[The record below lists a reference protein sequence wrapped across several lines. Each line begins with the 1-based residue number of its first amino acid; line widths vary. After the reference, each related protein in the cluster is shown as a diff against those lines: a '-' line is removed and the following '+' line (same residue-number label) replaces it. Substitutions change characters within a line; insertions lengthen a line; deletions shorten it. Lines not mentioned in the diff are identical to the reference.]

1 MRYELFDY
9 QEEAKAATLRA
20 LSSMARAHS
29 DDPKERGAFVLA
41 APTGAG
47 KTVIATAV
55 IEAALDGDETTPG
68 IENST
73 FLWVTD
79 DPSLN
84 RQTLQKMVAASSN
97 LTPNRL
103 ITIESDFDQEVLEPG
118 RVYFLNIQ
126 KLGSSTTLSKS
137 NIDGR
142 RYSFWET
149 VANTV
154 RKRPHG
160 FVVVVDEAHRGLSTA
175 RDSRNTIVSRIIGGA
190 TNGASNNP
198 EVPAVW
204 GISAV
209 PRRFRE
215 EMAQRGRTIRSHT
228 VAVEDVRASGLL
240 KDQIVLGHTK
250 GAEAAESTLLRRAV
264 EKIRD
269 YESRWSDYCKKTGDA
284 RLNPILVIQIED
296 KPSAKDLAG
305 IVGTTLEE
313 WPSISAANIVHTFAS
328 HSAEKVGSHQILYC
342 PPEDIEGREDIRVVL
357 CKTAITTG
365 WDCPRAEVLV
375 SMRVAKDVDLI
386 TQIMGRMVRT
396 PLARRVLT
404 DESLN
409 TVYCILPKFDEKAVD
424 QISQKFEEGSEDS
437 LASGTAV
444 ITSPVEL
451 ARNPMLGG
459 NSPRQAASTAVFNG
473 PSGQDGDDD
482 RNSEMNF
489 WVDQEQTAPQ
499 PSGPEGRVSNTSTHP
514 LSVTP
519 PRKTTSQAT
528 PDLFDEPDVTQSI
541 APQGGDDVFRLLESL
556 PSYTIPRR
564 IRRSGIFRLTS
575 LSVLLAEKHD
585 GRAIE
590 PSAIRQ
596 AKNELLAVIETFR
609 ANLEARGGLES
620 RINSVTNTQFFER
633 TVSFGTPTV
642 DPHESQTLI
651 ELDNRGIYMLM
662 ERAKRVLPEG
672 LAMEYV
678 GRLADVDEDVTEAMI
693 TTIALAQEPE
703 LPRLVEERASQIV
716 ATWLQKHSSAITR
729 LSASDQEKFDRIRRD
744 SDRPLPT
751 TFSLPELRTE
761 DAEGVEWERHVLSDS
776 SGLFR
781 ATFAEWEEHV
791 LREELLHGAVAWY
804 RNPAGGQH
812 SLQIPYTAVDGIKG
826 LSPDFIFVHRI
837 RGELRASLVDPHGTH
852 LADAVPKLQGLA
864 EYAQEHKDEFQR
876 IQSVAKVDGT
886 YLMINHQDAA
896 TRSAVRAHSGTD
908 AAEIFRIHGSDY

>member
-1 MRYELFDY
+1 VKYELFDY

-20 LSSMARAHS
+20 LSAMARAYS
-29 DDPKERGAFVLA
+29 DDPEERGAFVLA

-68 IENST
+68 IEDST

-84 RQTLQKMVAASSN
+84 RQTLQKMVAASSS
-97 LTPNRL
+97 LAPNRL
-103 ITIESDFDQEVLEPG
+103 ITIESDFDQEILDPG

-126 KLGSSTTLSKS
+126 KLGSTNTLSRS

-149 VANTV
+149 LANTV

-175 RDSRNTIVSRIIGGA
+175 RDSRNTIVSRIIGGR
-190 TNGASNNP
+190 TNGMSSDP

-215 EMAQRGRTIRSHT
+215 EMAQRGRIIRSHS

-250 GAEAAESTLLRRAV
+250 GIEAAESTLLRRAV
-264 EKIRD
+264 EKIRE
-269 YESRWSDYCKKTGDA
+269 YEDRWSHYCTTTGDS
-284 RLNPILVIQIED
+284 RVDPILVVQIED
-296 KPSAKDLAG
+296 KPSSKDLAG
-305 IVGTTLEE
+305 IVGTVLEE
-313 WPSISAANIVHTFAS
+313 WPTISPHNIVHTFAS
-328 HSAEKVGSHQILYC
+328 HAAEKVGTHSISYC
-342 PPEDIEGREDIRVVL
+342 PPEDIEGRQDIRVVL

-375 SMRVAKDVDLI
+375 SMRVARDVDLI

-396 PLARRVLT
+396 PLARRVVT

-409 TVYCILPKFDEKAVD
+409 TVYCILPKFDERAVD
-424 QISQKFEEGSEDS
+424 QIAQKFEEGSEES
-437 LASGTAV
+437 LAGGTAV

-451 ARNPMLGG
+451 SRNPMLEGAT
-459 NSPRQAASTAVFNG
+459 PRGTHSQATAGEAASGNTG
-473 PSGQDGDDD
+473 GQ
-482 RNSEMNF
+482 SETDF
-489 WVDQEQTAPQ
+489 WIDQEQDAPQ
-499 PSGPEGRVSNTSTHP
+499 HIAPEHHAASSSASP

-519 PRKTTSQAT
+519 TRKTTSQVA
-528 PDLFDEPDVTQSI
+528 PDLFGELESTQSVS
-541 APQGGDDVFRLLESL
+541 PQGDDDVFRLLESL

-564 IRRSGIFRLTS
+564 IRRSGIFRLAS

-585 GRAIE
+585 GKAIE
-590 PSAIRQ
+590 PSATRQ
-596 AKNELLAVIETFR
+596 AKNELLAVVETFR
-609 ANLEARGGLES
+609 ANLEARGDLEP
-620 RINSVTNTQFFER
+620 RIESVTNTQFFER
-633 TVSFGTPTV
+633 TVSFGTPTAN
-642 DPHESQTLI
+642 PHESQTLI

-662 ERAKRVLPEG
+662 ERAKRLLPEG

-678 GRLADVDEDVTEAMI
+678 GRLADADDDVTDAMI
-693 TTIALAQEPE
+693 TTIALAQDPE
-703 LPRLVEERASQIV
+703 LPRLIEERASQIV

-729 LSASDQEKFDRIRRD
+729 LSPADQEKFDRIRRE

-751 TFSLPELRTE
+751 TFSLPNMRTE
-761 DAEGVEWERHVLSDS
+761 DSEGAQWERHVLSDS
-776 SGLFR
+776 SGIFR
-781 ATFAEWEEHV
+781 ATFAEWEEYV
-791 LREELLHGAVAWY
+791 LREELSHGAVAWY

-812 SLQIPYTAVDGIKG
+812 SLQIPYVTVDGIKG
-826 LSPDFIFVHRI
+826 LSPDFIFIHSV
-837 RGELRASLVDPHGTH
+837 RGRLRASLIDPHGTH

-864 EYAQEHKDEFQR
+864 NYAEVHAEEFQR
-876 IQSVAKVDGT
+876 IQSVAKVDGS
-886 YLMINHQDAA
+886 YLMINHQDPA
-896 TRSAVRAHSGTD
+896 TREAVRAYSGTD

>member
-1 MRYELFDY
+1 MKYELFDY

-20 LSSMARAHS
+20 LAGMARAYS
-29 DDPKERGAFVLA
+29 DDPEERGAFVLA

-68 IENST
+68 IEGST

-84 RQTLQKMVAASSN
+84 RQTLQKMVAASSG
-97 LTPNRL
+97 LAPNRL
-103 ITIESDFDQEVLEPG
+103 ITIESDFDQEVLDPG

-149 VANTV
+149 IANTV

-175 RDSRNTIVSRIIGGA
+175 RDNRNTIVSRIIGGG
-190 TNGASNNP
+190 TNGTSVNP

-215 EMAQRGRTIRSHT
+215 EMAQRGRIIRSHS

-240 KDQIVLGHTK
+240 KDQVVLGHTK
-250 GAEAAESTLLRRAV
+250 GIEAAESTLLRRAV
-264 EKIRD
+264 DKIRE
-269 YESRWSDYCKKTGDA
+269 YEARWSGYCKTTGEA
-284 RLNPILVIQIED
+284 RVDPILVVQIED
-296 KPSAKDLAG
+296 KPSAKDLAEV
-305 IVGTTLEE
+305 VGTVLEE
-313 WPSISAANIVHTFAS
+313 WPGISAANIAHTFAS
-328 HSAEKVGSHQILYC
+328 HSLEKVGIHHIAYC
-342 PPEDIEGREDIRVVL
+342 PPEDIEGRQDIRVVL

-409 TVYCILPKFDEKAVD
+409 TVYCILPKFDKKAVD
-424 QISQKFEEGSEDS
+424 QIAQKFEEGSEGS
-437 LASGTAV
+437 LASGTTV

-451 ARNPMLGG
+451 ARNPLLGG
-459 NSPRQAASTAVFNG
+459 NTPRQTFRTA
-473 PSGQDGDDD
+473 PSEATGQDGDDARQPD
-482 RNSEMNF
+482 TNF
-489 WVDQEQTAPQ
+489 WFDQDQTDRQ
-499 PSGPEGRVSNTSTHP
+499 PNVPGTRASSSSANP

-519 PRKTTSQAT
+519 SRKTTSHVT
-528 PDLFDEPDVTQSI
+528 PDLFEEPEVTQNV
-541 APQGGDDVFRLLESL
+541 APQGSDDVFRLLESL

-564 IRRSGIFRLTS
+564 IRRSGIFRLAS
-575 LSVLLAEKHD
+575 LSVLLAEKHG

-590 PSAIRQ
+590 PSATRQ

-609 ANLEARGGLES
+609 ANLEARGELES
-620 RINSVTNTQFFER
+620 RIGLVTNTQFFER

-642 DPHESQTLI
+642 NPHESQTLI
-651 ELDNRGIYMLM
+651 ELDNRGIHMLM
-662 ERAKRVLPEG
+662 EKAKRLLPEG

-678 GRLADVDEDVTEAMI
+678 GRLADADEDVTEAMI
-693 TTIALAQEPE
+693 TTIALAQDPE

-729 LSASDQEKFDRIRRD
+729 LSPADQEKFDRIRRE

-751 TFSLPELRTE
+751 TFSLPNMRTE
-761 DAEGVEWERHVLSDS
+761 DAEGKEWERHVLSDS
-776 SGLFR
+776 SGIFR

-791 LREELLHGAVAWY
+791 LREELSHGAVAWY
-804 RNPAGGQH
+804 RNPVGGRH
-812 SLQIPYTAVDGIKG
+812 SLQIPYVAVEGIKG
-826 LSPDFIFVHRI
+826 LSPDFIFVHRV
-837 RGELRASLVDPHGTH
+837 RGELRASLIDPHGTH

-864 EYAQEHKDEFQR
+864 EYAETHKDDFQR
-876 IQSVAKVDGT
+876 IQSVAKVDGS

-896 TRSAVRAHSGTD
+896 TRNAVKAYSGTD

>member
-9 QEEAKAATLRA
+9 QAEAKAATLRA

-29 DDPKERGAFVLA
+29 DDPEERGAFVLA

-84 RQTLQKMVAASSN
+84 RQTLQKMVAASSS

-103 ITIESDFDQEVLEPG
+103 ITIENDFDQEVLEPG

-190 TNGASNNP
+190 TNGTSDNP
-198 EVPAVW
+198 KVPAVW

-215 EMAQRGRTIRSHT
+215 EMAQRGRTIRSHS

-250 GAEAAESTLLRRAV
+250 GIEAAESTLLRRAV
-264 EKIRD
+264 EKARE
-269 YESRWSDYCKKTGDA
+269 YESRWADYCKETGDA

-305 IVGTTLEE
+305 IVGTVLEE
-313 WPSISAANIVHTFAS
+313 WPSINASNIVHTFAS
-328 HSAEKVGSHQILYC
+328 HAVEKVGTHHVEYC
-342 PPEDIEGREDIRVVL
+342 PPEDIEGRQDIRVVL

-409 TVYCILPKFDEKAVD
+409 TVYCILPKFDERAVD
-424 QISQKFEEGSEDS
+424 QIAQKFEEGSEDS

-459 NSPRQAASTAVFNG
+459 DSLHPAVDITPPGTNGQDRADTQQSETSFWVTQESTTQP
-473 PSGQDGDDD
+473 PSGQEA
-482 RNSEMNF
+482 RAS
-489 WVDQEQTAPQ
+489 T
-499 PSGPEGRVSNTSTHP
+499 SSTHP
-514 LSVTP
+514 LSVAP
-519 PRKTTSQAT
+519 PRKTTSRAE
-528 PDLFDEPDVTQSI
+528 PDLFDERDITQSI
-541 APQGGDDVFRLLESL
+541 APQGSDDVFRLLKSL

-564 IRRSGIFRLTS
+564 IRRSGIFRLAS

-590 PSAIRQ
+590 SSAIRQ
-596 AKNELLAVIETFR
+596 AKNELLAVMDTFR
-609 ANLEARGGLES
+609 ANLEVRGELES
-620 RINSVTNTQFFER
+620 RVNSVTNTQFFER
-633 TVSFGTPTV
+633 TVSFGTPTAN
-642 DPHESQTLI
+642 PHESQTLI

-662 ERAKRVLPEG
+662 ERAKRLLPEG

-693 TTIALAQEPE
+693 TTIALAQDPE

-716 ATWLQKHSSAITR
+716 AAWLQKHSSAITR
-729 LSASDQEKFDRIRRD
+729 LSAADQEKFNRIRRE

-751 TFSLPELRTE
+751 TFSLPQMRTE
-761 DAEGVEWERHVLSDS
+761 DAEGAEWERHVLSDS

-791 LREELLHGAVAWY
+791 LREELSHGAVAWY

-812 SLQIPYTAVDGIKG
+812 SLQIPYVAVDGTKG

-837 RGELRASLVDPHGTH
+837 RGALRASLVDPHGTH

-864 EYAQEHKDEFQR
+864 EYAQAHKDEFQR

-896 TRSAVRAHSGTD
+896 TRDAVRAHSGTD